1 MEDSNQRP
9 ILSLY
14 ALAALRQLI
23 QVLPSPKSDQ
33 QEQQILQILQTHP
46 ILLPAFIRHRQQ
58 QDQSG
63 GAEADANMPGQAHS
77 SSGSGLRAQQA
88 TGIRLIRLT

>member
-9 ILSLY
+9 ILSLS

-23 QVLPSPKSDQ
+23 QVLQSPKSDQ

-46 ILLPAFIRHRQQ
+46 SLLPAFIRHRQQ

-63 GAEADANMPGQAHS
+63 GAEAEANMQGP
-77 SSGSGLRAQQA
+77 
-88 TGIRLIRLT
+88 TGTLLEWFRSQGPASDRH